1 MTENKT
7 DDKIE
12 INNGNEPNIKT
23 RYEFLIAGIV
33 VAVLC
38 IIAFAT
44 FRITSY
50 INGAQVT
57 DNTVPSL
64 DVTDGTVLIEVEIK
78 DSESSQSGEASDP
91 SSSDSE
97 EAAATLS
104 EHDDIT
110 VFITTEEG
118 DDFYKCKEGRLKLY
132 EAPKETDEERPALMD
147 TVTFRVL
154 GFSRDGWAA
163 IVFGGSRYYVKSSD
177 IVKTETPEKVPDYVA
192 PEDSQGIR
200 FFTPVKGDGQ
210 YVATMNTVAFSL
222 PDVQSSGNKVNL
234 KEGEVV
240 TVVAVGGDWYKI
252 DYMNAEYYV
261 LSYLTPKDAYAN

>member
-7 DDKIE
+7 DDKNE

-97 EAAATLS
+97 EAAATL
-104 EHDDIT
+104 
-110 VFITTEEG
+110 
-118 DDFYKCKEGRLKLY
+118 
-132 EAPKETDEERPALMD
+132 P
-147 TVTFRVL
+147 
-154 GFSRDGWAA
+154 
-163 IVFGGSRYYVKSSD
+163 
-177 IVKTETPEKVPDYVA
+177 
-192 PEDSQGIR
+192 
-200 FFTPVKGDGQ
+200 
-210 YVATMNTVAFSL
+210 
-222 PDVQSSGNKVNL
+222 
-234 KEGEVV
+234 EGEEKARCC
-240 TVVAVGGDWYKI
+240 AVH
-252 DYMNAEYYV
+252 
-261 LSYLTPKDAYAN
+261 LR